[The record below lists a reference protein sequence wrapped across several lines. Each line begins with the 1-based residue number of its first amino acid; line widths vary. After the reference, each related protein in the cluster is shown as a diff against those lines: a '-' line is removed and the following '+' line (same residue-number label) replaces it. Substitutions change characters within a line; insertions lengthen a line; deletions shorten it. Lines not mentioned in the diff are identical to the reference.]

1 MGNCCFGSKKP
12 IHEPIERHD
21 ADDELKQQVEAK
33 HESDRH
39 QQKVWITF
47 QGPFVVNN
55 SSQFIIKVKDP
66 SRTSPEFELHQG
78 CSFRIPEDAEVEIE
92 IPREA
97 MLGKIWTAD
106 LSQLYK
112 MKTLFVK
119 NFNLSLS
126 QLSFGLLWNKC
137 FPFKLLQLSHSKDS
151 CSAGHYK
158 KGSEHLPGVCVIKV
172 YRPFSTCSCRA
183 RLRSERFALLMFL

>member
-1 MGNCCFGSKKP
+1 MPIRPRAAGSTNAVAVLIPEKIFFFNFSADSCGARVTKLFQFCCVYFYWKTIFMLKSGKRQLPSNPPLALSCLSTRARSSKFSRPSGIMGNCCFGSKKP

-97 MLGKIWTAD
+97 MLGKI
-106 LSQLYK
+106 
-112 MKTLFVK
+112 
-119 NFNLSLS
+119 
-126 QLSFGLLWNKC
+126 
-137 FPFKLLQLSHSKDS
+137 
-151 CSAGHYK
+151 
-158 KGSEHLPGVCVIKV
+158 
-172 YRPFSTCSCRA
+172 
-183 RLRSERFALLMFL
+183 